1 MTYVTYYTLMQRD
14 LIVKKTH
21 EILTIPRAAEYCS
34 VTRMTMWRWVKS
46 GLLKVSVTPGGHHRV
61 LKEDLESF
69 LIQNGMSPLAHKHFP
84 RNKILI
90 VDDDL
95 SVQKVLQ
102 QLLTASGYET
112 EIAGGGFE
120 AGIKVAQFLP
130 DLVILDLIMPG
141 MDGFEV
147 CRLLKKD
154 PTIHGIKILALTGY
168 DTEENRGKIMN
179 AGADDLLFKPVD
191 LKILILHIEKLL
203 GRRKEHHLKKMGKV
217 GDRISI

>member
-1 MTYVTYYTLMQRD
+1 MQRD

-69 LIQNGMSPLAHKHFP
+69 LIQSGMSPLAHKHFP

-90 VDDDL
+90 VDDDQ

-102 QLLTASGYET
+102 QLLTVSGYQT

-120 AGIKVAQFLP
+120 AGVKVAQFVP

-147 CRLLKKD
+147 CRLLKND
-154 PTIHGIKILALTGY
+154 PTISRVKILGLTGY
-168 DTEENRGKIMN
+168 DTEENREKIMN
-179 AGADDLLFKPVD
+179 AGADDLLLKPVAHE
-191 LKILILHIEKLL
+191 ILISHIEKLL
-203 GRRKEHHLKKMGKV
+203 GRRMAQPLKKQG
-217 GDRISI
+217 GIEDRILL